1 MDIDRVLYYDV
12 SLDGPAE
19 FDIVTP
25 GDDATEYGLQIP
37 GDLCF
42 AASLD
47 STVRVTATSYH
58 SLTDKPKIEGV
69 TLDGDKSFQE
79 LGLNDISAQDID
91 EIMFGGG

>member
-1 MDIDRVLYYDV
+1 MDADRIIYYDV
-12 SLDGPAE
+12 SLDGSSE
-19 FDIVTP
+19 YDIAIPVDDVSEYRIQLP
-25 GDDATEYGLQIP
+25 GEE
-37 GDLCF
+37 CF
-42 AASLD
+42 TANLD
-47 STVRVTATSYH
+47 SAVRVTATSYH